1 MHYCQ
6 TVEGNRLQTLA
17 GENWWHVISQKT
29 SENNSNAMCK
39 LLNRVK
45 PVLLKWYVWICPT
58 KVNSL
63 ATFSIMCESYGWQIA
78 SGCPVDGTTAAA

>member
-45 PVLLKWYVWICPT
+45 PVLLKWYV
-58 KVNSL
+58 
-63 ATFSIMCESYGWQIA
+63 
-78 SGCPVDGTTAAA
+78 